1 MKKRNRKRGKVDK
14 LPCDIRET
22 VDIWK
27 PNVTTEIR
35 LDDGSINIDSLDA
48 QEYSTEAYMTNV
60 FDAERKT

>member
-1 MKKRNRKRGKVDK
+1 MSTMSRAVMG
-14 LPCDIRET
+14 LPTIGT
-22 VDIWK
+22 PK